1 LANEG
6 AENLWPMN
14 EQKFLANEGAE
25 NLWPIMEQK
34 SQHWVS
40 IEQTD
45 NSIFLLC

>member
-25 NLWPIMEQK
+25 NLWPMNEQK
-34 SQHWVS
+34 FFGQ
-40 IEQTD
+40 
-45 NSIFLLC
+45 